1 MDMGRCVPPCPTLRY
16 PLVLFTGDS
25 HRRINAGIQQ
35 FNPRYNTSHRLRP
48 GSRPRAAVLEH
59 REGRGWRDG
68 DDGASTRSTSN
79 SYMDH
84 ATESKVIEAW
94 NILLSSCNYDRC
106 FATAATKGARRI
118 TAQAVSDALGAAG
131 DETDDER
138 PANGRAVSVPADEL
152 RDDHGVAERDLDDI
166 RRSDALILVH
176 SANRRGGMWVEFGY
190 ALASP
195 ALRTIFWRDEDCDH
209 EAPVFAACADYAAPS
224 IDWVVDALHDIARG
238 G

>member
-1 MDMGRCVPPCPTLRY
+1 
-16 PLVLFTGDS
+16 
-25 HRRINAGIQQ
+25 
-35 FNPRYNTSHRLRP
+35 
-48 GSRPRAAVLEH
+48 
-59 REGRGWRDG
+59 
-68 DDGASTRSTSN
+68 
-79 SYMDH
+79 MDH

-94 NILLSSCNYDRC
+94 NILLSSCNYDRY
-106 FATAATKGARRI
+106 FVAAAAKGARRI

-138 PANGRAVSVPADEL
+138 PANGRAVSVPAGGGRMKEPRHSFYLAGRYSRRERYRLVAEELERRSGWRSGARWLVSGPADEL